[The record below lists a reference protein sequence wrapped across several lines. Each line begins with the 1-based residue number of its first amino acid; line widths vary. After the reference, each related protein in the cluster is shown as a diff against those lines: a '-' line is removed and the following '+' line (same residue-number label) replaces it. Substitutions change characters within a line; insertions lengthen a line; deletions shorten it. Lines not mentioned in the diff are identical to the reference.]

1 MEFRNERTW
10 QNAADLGKTEDFHL
24 NYEAAVDK
32 VRAAFGDKHPI
43 IIDGKEVWSKATFP
57 DTSPA
62 DTSLVLGHFQK
73 GTRSH
78 AKQAIKAA
86 RAAFPGW
93 SATPYLERVRTIQR
107 AADRIS
113 ERKYA
118 YAALLSFENGKNR
131 YEAMADIDEAADL
144 LRWYATEMI
153 RNQGYE
159 HTMGQF
165 LPGESARA
173 MLKPYGVWAVVAPF
187 NFPFAIAAG
196 MSTGALITGNTVV
209 FKPASD
215 TPYIGLKLCELLHE
229 AGLPPGVFNYVTG
242 PGATVGQELVDN
254 EGVDGFVFTG
264 SRTVGLAAFKT
275 FTRERPKPII
285 TEMGGKNPT
294 IVTASADLE
303 KAAIGVTRAAFGYGG
318 QKCSACSRVLVD
330 RTVKDAFLERLVL
343 ETQKLKVGDPTQ
355 RDVYLGPVIN
365 DAAVATYEK
374 AIAEIRR
381 SNGKIVFGGKADPKV
396 GHFVDPTIVGGLPRN
411 HRINKEELFVP
422 ILSVIEVNGLEDAIQ
437 VANDVDYGLT
447 AGIFSREPGELR
459 RFFSEVEAGVLYAN
473 RAAGATTGAVV
484 GVQPFGGWKM
494 SGTSGKSAGGHY
506 YLPQFMREQS
516 QSEYAS

>member
-1 MEFRNERTW
+1 MSLRPPLKVAKVYRGWTAWRGGSLHDARRTGEVPGPVQGVRPRDEQAGTAGRQDRRGPDEGGAACRVQGGFRMARRDDRDSAELVHERMGPRTSRGDRRDGAIRQVRGIAGHVHRVTSISLLPEENPKSLRTPADETAESIRRAERAKPYSRSRLACTRGIALMEFRNERTW

-24 NYEAAVDK
+24 NYEAAVGK

-107 AADRIS
+107 
-113 ERKYA
+113 
-118 YAALLSFENGKNR
+118 
-131 YEAMADIDEAADL
+131 
-144 LRWYATEMI
+144 
-153 RNQGYE
+153 
-159 HTMGQF
+159 
-165 LPGESARA
+165 
-173 MLKPYGVWAVVAPF
+173 
-187 NFPFAIAAG
+187 
-196 MSTGALITGNTVV
+196 
-209 FKPASD
+209 ASD

-303 KAAIGVTRAAFGYGG
+303 KAAIGVTRAAVGYGG

-330 RTVKDAFLERLVL
+330 RTVK
-343 ETQKLKVGDPTQ
+343 
-355 RDVYLGPVIN
+355 
-365 DAAVATYEK
+365 
-374 AIAEIRR
+374 
-381 SNGKIVFGGKADPKV
+381 
-396 GHFVDPTIVGGLPRN
+396 
-411 HRINKEELFVP
+411 
-422 ILSVIEVNGLEDAIQ
+422 
-437 VANDVDYGLT
+437 
-447 AGIFSREPGELR
+447 
-459 RFFSEVEAGVLYAN
+459 AGVLYAN